1 MSRPKL
7 VDIRLLSDTLS
18 GVFSSCDTFASSPE
32 VVVVVVVVVLSL
44 AALLF
49 FCAISRLDTAL
60 FEPELFDMFM
70 VVVSRCPTDDDS
82 TELAVMFACAS
93 LNRPICHFVVVV
105 VVVVVLLAAEARL
118 AAAASLFSLVS
129 DFVDTVSTSDEVTE
143 AKSSSKFSSSALLA
157 VVARKFDRDELSHE
171 MKC

>member
-18 GVFSSCDTFASSPE
+18 GFFSSCETFASSPE

-82 TELAVMFACAS
+82 TELAVMFAWAS
-93 LNRPICHFVVVV
+93 LNRPICHFVVD
-105 VVVVVLLAAEARL
+105 VVLLAAEARL

-157 VVARKFDRDELSHE
+157 VGARKFDRDELSHE

>member
-7 VDIRLLSDTLS
+7 VDILLLSDTLS
-18 GVFSSCDTFASSPE
+18 GFFSSCDTFASSPE

-49 FCAISRLDTAL
+49 FCAISRLDMAL

-82 TELAVMFACAS
+82 TELAVMFAWAS
-93 LNRPICHFVVVV
+93 LNRPICHFVVV

-157 VVARKFDRDELSHE
+157 VGSRKFDRDELSHE